1 VSAPTGPALAGLPPL
16 KEVIASHGLA
26 ARRSLGQHFLLDPRI
41 TERIAAAAGN
51 LSGRTVVEIGPG
63 PGGLTRALLA
73 AGAAA
78 LIAIERDDRCVA
90 ALDDLRRA
98 AEGRLVVVPADA
110 IAADE
115 AALARA
121 NGGTTPLT
129 VVANLPYNI
138 ATVLILKWLARPG
151 DFADIVVMVQ
161 KEVAERL
168 AAAPRSPDYGRLS
181 VMVQWRAAVE
191 MLFDLAP
198 GAFTPPPK
206 VVSTVVRLTP
216 RAAPLAPAEPKAME
230 AVVRAAFGQRRKM
243 LRSALK
249 ALGRDTGR
257 LLDAAGIVPTARA
270 EELSVAEFAALARAY
285 AAGAGAA

>member
-1 VSAPTGPALAGLPPL
+1 
-16 KEVIASHGLA
+16 LA

-41 TERIAAAAGN
+41 TERIAAAAGD
-51 LSGRTVVEIGPG
+51 LSGRTVVEVGPG

-73 AGAAA
+73 AGAAP
-78 LIAIERDDRCVA
+78 LLAIERDDRCVA
-90 ALDDLRRA
+90 ALQDLSRA

-115 AALARA
+115 TALARA
-121 NGGTTPLT
+121 NGGTAPLT

-151 DFADIVVMVQ
+151 DFADVVVMVQ

-168 AAAPRSPDYGRLS
+168 AAAPRTPDYGRLS
-181 VMVQWRAAVE
+181 VMVQWRAAVA

-216 RAAPLAPAEPKAME
+216 RAEPLAPADPKAME

-249 ALGRDTGR
+249 PLGRDTGR
-257 LLDAAGIVPTARA
+257 LLEAARIVPTARA
-270 EELSVAEFAALARAY
+270 EELSVVDFAALARAY
-285 AAGAGAA
+285 AAGAGTA

>member
-1 VSAPTGPALAGLPPL
+1 VITSPARGLEGLPPL
-16 KEVIASHGLA
+16 KEVIASFGLA

-51 LSGRTVVEIGPG
+51 LDGRTVVEVGPG

-73 AGAAA
+73 AGASP

-90 ALDDLRRA
+90 ALQSLNA
-98 AEGRLVVVPADA
+98 AANGRLAIVPADA
-110 IAADE
+110 IEVDE
-115 AALARA
+115 ATLAREA
-121 NGGTTPLT
+121 GGAMPLT

-138 ATVLILKWLARPG
+138 ATVLILKWLTRMG

-168 AAAPRSPDYGRLS
+168 AAAPRSSDYGRLS

-206 VVSTVVRLTP
+206 VVSTVVRITP
-216 RAAPLAPAEPKAME
+216 RAAPLAPAEFKAME
-230 AVVRAAFGQRRKM
+230 TVARAAFGQRRKM

-249 ALGRDTGR
+249 TLGRNAGQ
-257 LLDAAGIVPTARA
+257 LLDAAGVTPTARA
-270 EELSVAEFAALARAY
+270 EELSVEDFAALARAY
-285 AAGAGAA
+285 AAGNGAA

>member
-1 VSAPTGPALAGLPPL
+1 VITSPSRGLEGLPPL
-16 KEVIASHGLA
+16 KEVIASFGLA

-51 LSGRTVVEIGPG
+51 LDGRTVVEVGPG

-73 AGAAA
+73 AGASP

-90 ALDDLRRA
+90 ALQSLNA
-98 AEGRLVVVPADA
+98 AANGRLAIVPADA
-110 IAADE
+110 IEVDE
-115 AALARA
+115 ATLAREA
-121 NGGTTPLT
+121 GGAMPLT

-138 ATVLILKWLARPG
+138 ATVLILKWLTRMG

-168 AAAPRSPDYGRLS
+168 AAAPRSSDYGRLS

-206 VVSTVVRLTP
+206 VVSTVVRITP
-216 RAAPLAPAEPKAME
+216 RAAPLAPAEFKAME
-230 AVVRAAFGQRRKM
+230 TVARAAFGQRRKM

-249 ALGRDTGR
+249 TLGRNAGQ
-257 LLDAAGIVPTARA
+257 LLDAAGVTPTARA
-270 EELSVAEFAALARAY
+270 EELSVEDFAALARAY
-285 AAGAGAA
+285 AAGNGAA

>member
-1 VSAPTGPALAGLPPL
+1 VITSPARGLEGLPPL
-16 KEVIASHGLA
+16 KEVIASFGLA

-51 LSGRTVVEIGPG
+51 LDGRTVVEVGPG

-73 AGAAA
+73 AGASP

-90 ALDDLRRA
+90 ALQSLNA
-98 AEGRLVVVPADA
+98 AANGRLAIVPADA
-110 IAADE
+110 IEVDE
-115 AALARA
+115 ATLAREA
-121 NGGTTPLT
+121 GGAMPLT

-138 ATVLILKWLARPG
+138 ATVLILKWLTRMG

-168 AAAPRSPDYGRLS
+168 AAAPRSSDYGRLS

-206 VVSTVVRLTP
+206 VVSTVVRITP
-216 RAAPLAPAEPKAME
+216 RAAPLAPAEFIAME
-230 AVVRAAFGQRRKM
+230 TVARAAFGQRRKM

-249 ALGRDTGR
+249 TLGRNAGQ
-257 LLDAAGIVPTARA
+257 LLDAAGVTPTARA
-270 EELSVAEFAALARAY
+270 EELSVEDFAALARAY
-285 AAGAGAA
+285 AAGNGAA